1 MNTSE
6 QHKATYL
13 VNLVLLVR
21 PVSSENTEFFGEQLT
36 RQIKELALWCYVLVF
51 SSFRRED
58 LRLRSGQAQLC

>member
-36 RQIKELALWCYVLVF
+36 RQIKELALYLATMVKITF
-51 SSFRRED
+51 
-58 LRLRSGQAQLC
+58 Q